1 MAAPLELE
9 QQTEEIKG
17 RHGQVSEAFFATLF
31 SLLLPLKNALAILIY
46 NSFDLISS
54 VNKLPACMSQ
64 TFSNVVS
71 SVGGLSYSAISMEG
85 TKLYWR
91 LYWPSKSFCFGFR
104 EKTKRK
110 PLARIDDVTDHISG
124 HCKLSKQ

>member
-1 MAAPLELE
+1 MATLLELE
-9 QQTEEIKG
+9 QQKEEIKE
-17 RHGQVSEAFFATLF
+17 RQGQVSEAFFATLF

-64 TFSNVVS
+64 TFSKVVS
-71 SVGGLSYSAISMEG
+71 SVGGLSYSAICMES

-91 LYWPSKSFCFGFR
+91 PYWSSKSFCFGFR
-104 EKTKRK
+104 EKTKSK
-110 PLARIDDVTDHISG
+110 PFAIDDETDHISG

>member
-1 MAAPLELE
+1 MKIATPLELE
-9 QQTEEIKG
+9 QQKEEIKE
-17 RHGQVSEAFFATLF
+17 RHGQLSVAFFATLF
-31 SLLLPLKNALAILIY
+31 SLLLPLKNVLAILIY

-64 TFSNVVS
+64 TFSKVVS
-71 SVGGLSYSAISMEG
+71 SVGGLSYSAISMKS

-104 EKTKRK
+104 EETKRK
-110 PLARIDDVTDHISG
+110 PLTHIEDVTDHIS
-124 HCKLSKQ
+124 